1 MCPWGR
7 VAADCMV
14 RAGVG
19 LLTTLILSG
28 CAWWPS
34 ASTARPQAELLD
46 IRQLDRNGGETR
58 YRLTLRLT
66 NPGEKSLRISG
77 ISCHLHIDGVLAV
90 QGFAGALAPLPPQ
103 GSTRLIMEARAN
115 LLGGLKL
122 MTGLSGPAP
131 RPYRLDLQLRRPWTL
146 RPLAVST
153 NGEILL
159 DD

>member
-1 MCPWGR
+1 MPLGASRCRLHGARRCRP
-7 VAADCMV
+7 ADNPDP
-14 RAGVG
+14 VG
-19 LLTTLILSG
+19 LRLVAVG
-28 CAWWPS
+28 
-34 ASTARPQAELLD
+34 LD
-46 IRQLDRNGGETR
+46 NGGETR

>member
-1 MCPWGR
+1 M
-7 VAADCMV
+7 

-19 LLTTLILSG
+19 LLATLVLSG

-34 ASTARPQAELLD
+34 ASTASPQVELLD
-46 IRQLDRNGGETR
+46 IRKLDRNGGEGR

-66 NPGEKSLRISG
+66 NPGEKTLNISG
-77 ISCHLHIDGVLAV
+77 ISCHLHIDGTLAA

-103 GSTRLIMEARAN
+103 GSTRITLDMRAN

-122 MTGLSGPAP
+122 MTGMSEPAP
-131 RPYRLDLQLRRPWTL
+131 RAYRLDLRLRRPWTM
-146 RPLAVST
+146 RPMTIGV
-153 NGEILL
+153 NGEIFL